1 MEISDKNLIGTSL
14 HPLRLMIAT
23 AVPARP
29 AFEVVSHM
37 GSLMTKIWIW
47 IFQLDIG
54 GLVYDYGM
62 LL

>member
-1 MEISDKNLIGTSL
+1 MDITAINLIGTSVHL
-14 HPLRLMIAT
+14 LRLMSAT

-47 IFQLDIG
+47 IFQLDTG
-54 GLVYDYGM
+54 GLVHDYGM
-62 LL
+62 PL